1 MLLHRRFSSIS
12 YSFLT
17 RVIVA
22 FFGLAFI
29 LTISRSLSREEQGLF
44 YSLSSIVGYLSLADL
59 GYSAALTTKLA
70 KLRDFNNKLSSE
82 KISES
87 HEKLITSYVISC
99 VINISFVLVLCTSI
113 YAFLTIKGSFS
124 INLDLISC
132 WLLMLLGTFLV
143 LILNIFIS
151 AIDGFKG
158 PFIAYKLRFFLY
170 GSQSIFT
177 FIFLIYLK
185 NILFYP
191 FALISSALLTIIIL
205 VKYYGNLIR
214 ILLSR
219 NLIFIK
225 YKDKILEINALND
238 FKSFRNKLGISFVTG
253 YITTQSITPFIL
265 SSIGSGEAGK
275 WGLTIQMLQNISVL
289 SLAIAVPSTSDMSE
303 YVERNLI
310 KKYLNYFSKRSLQS
324 LILYLIFLGFSF
336 FLIYTPYFQFF
347 NLSDS
352 VLDIKLFSLLG
363 FGFLSLNISI
373 LISIIYRANN
383 KEPFVFYNLFVS
395 ILIITLTS
403 KIGSTY
409 GIYGVT
415 IFYTLI
421 SIITGIS
428 AVIWLR
434 IFLNRINSK
443 KFLEI

>member
-238 FKSFRNKLGISFVTG
+238 FKSFRNKLGISFV
-253 YITTQSITPFIL
+253 
-265 SSIGSGEAGK
+265 
-275 WGLTIQMLQNISVL
+275 
-289 SLAIAVPSTSDMSE
+289 
-303 YVERNLI
+303 
-310 KKYLNYFSKRSLQS
+310 
-324 LILYLIFLGFSF
+324 
-336 FLIYTPYFQFF
+336 
-347 NLSDS
+347 
-352 VLDIKLFSLLG
+352 
-363 FGFLSLNISI
+363 
-373 LISIIYRANN
+373 
-383 KEPFVFYNLFVS
+383 
-395 ILIITLTS
+395 
-403 KIGSTY
+403 
-409 GIYGVT
+409 
-415 IFYTLI
+415 
-421 SIITGIS
+421 
-428 AVIWLR
+428 
-434 IFLNRINSK
+434 
-443 KFLEI
+443 